1 MNKVLIGCLFLFF
14 CQSLQLPAILSQ
26 EGLGV
31 QLIVIIANICFKI
44 GLLMEIYI
52 ISITLLYCTDKV
64 CILILFKTH
73 LLFNVVCNQDSVPQ
87 GQLPPDQ
94 LSQGQLPPDQ
104 LS

>member
-1 MNKVLIGCLFLFF
+1 MNKVFNWMSVFVF

-73 LLFNVVCNQDSVPQ
+73 LLFNVVRNQDSVPQ

-94 LSQGQLPPDQ
+94 LSQDQLPPDQ